1 MHLQQHKRFI
11 AASALVS
18 NSMLYRKVRGLLQPT
33 AKLIANLACRTG
45 GIPSIEQLET
55 QLQERRSELD
65 AIDAQQ
71 KALYRVISKIRASLD
86 LDMIFQTTTKE
97 TCKLLRIER
106 IAVYRFFDDW
116 GGEFVEDFEFAEPG
130 WDFGTLGQ
138 NTVWND
144 SYLQEHQG
152 GRYRANECLMV
163 SDVYTEGLSQCHLD
177 VLAQF
182 HIRAYATAPIFIG
195 QKLWGVL
202 AAYQHSQPHQW
213 QHQEIQFL
221 SQVANHLGFAVK
233 QAELMTRTERKAE
246 DFRLL
251 NEQQEILF
259 GLIAEI
265 RESLDLNV
273 LFKTTVR
280 EVRKA
285 LRTDRVGIFQF
296 DVDSN
301 YTSGELVAE
310 NVLPEYDSALAIKIN
325 DHCFGEG
332 YAAQYHQGQIL
343 VMSDILNAGLQ
354 QCYLDMLET
363 FQVRAQ
369 IVVPLM
375 KGDDLW
381 GLLCVHQCDRPRVW
395 ESAEITF
402 IKQLAAQ
409 FSVALR
415 HADLLTQ
422 SYDKAKQLDQA
433 LQDLKQANEKLEEL
447 SNLDSLTQISNRR
460 FFDKALE
467 NEWKRLLRTE
477 KYLSLILFDI
487 DHFKIYNDCYGHVSG
502 DECLIKITRA
512 AQFVLKRS
520 SDVLAR
526 YGGEEF
532 AVILPDTDQA
542 GAIKIAEQIRDA
554 IKSLQIPNKCMQIYH
569 PYVTISLGI
578 ASQIPTAD
586 QSPQDVIRQADQ
598 ALYQAKAKGR
608 DMVVC
613 APLTP

>member
-1 MHLQQHKRFI
+1 
-11 AASALVS
+11 
-18 NSMLYRKVRGLLQPT
+18 
-33 AKLIANLACRTG
+33 
-45 GIPSIEQLET
+45 
-55 QLQERRSELD
+55 
-65 AIDAQQ
+65 
-71 KALYRVISKIRASLD
+71 
-86 LDMIFQTTTKE
+86 MIFCTTTKE

-130 WDFGTLGQ
+130 WDFGALGQ
-138 NTVWND
+138 NTIWND

-152 GRYRANECLMV
+152 GRYRSNECLMV

-233 QAELMTRTERKAE
+233 QAELMARTEREAE
-246 DFRLL
+246 DLRLL

-259 GLIAEI
+259 RLIAEI
-265 RESLDLNV
+265 RESLDLKV

-285 LRTDRVGIFQF
+285 LHTDRVGIFQF
-296 DVDSN
+296 DADSN
-301 YTSGELVAE
+301 YSSGELVSE

-325 DHCFGEG
+325 DHCFGES
-332 YAAQYHQGQIL
+332 YAAQYHQGQVL
-343 VMSDILNAGLQ
+343 VVSDIFQAGLP

-363 FQVRAQ
+363 FQVKAQ

-395 ESAEITF
+395 KSAEITF

-422 SYDKAKQLDQA
+422 SNDKAKQLDQA

-460 FFDKALE
+460 FFDKSLE

-487 DHFKIYNDCYGHVSG
+487 DHFKIYNDCYGHLAG
-502 DECLIKITRA
+502 DQCLIEITRA
-512 AQFVLKRS
+512 ARFVLKRS

-542 GAIKIAEQIRDA
+542 GAAKIAEQIRDA
-554 IKSLQIPNKCMQIYH
+554 VKSLQIPNKCMQIYH

-578 ASQIPTAD
+578 ASQIPKAS
-586 QSPQDVIRQADQ
+586 QSPQEVIRQADQ

-608 DMVVC
+608 DTVVC
-613 APLTP
+613 APLTL

>member
-1 MHLQQHKRFI
+1 
-11 AASALVS
+11 
-18 NSMLYRKVRGLLQPT
+18 MLYRKVRGLLQAM
-33 AKLIANLACRTG
+33 AKPIANLACRIG
-45 GIPSIEQLET
+45 GIPSINQLET
-55 QLQERRSELD
+55 QLQEKRGELD

-86 LDMIFQTTTKE
+86 LDMIFCTTTKE

-130 WDFGTLGQ
+130 WDFGALGQ
-138 NTVWND
+138 NTIWND

-152 GRYRANECLMV
+152 GRYRSNECLMV

-233 QAELMTRTERKAE
+233 QAELMARTEREAE
-246 DFRLL
+246 DLRLL

-259 GLIAEI
+259 RLIAEI
-265 RESLDLNV
+265 RESLDLKV

-285 LRTDRVGIFQF
+285 LHTDRVGIFQF
-296 DVDSN
+296 DADSN
-301 YTSGELVAE
+301 YSSGELVSE

-325 DHCFGEG
+325 DHCFGES
-332 YAAQYHQGQIL
+332 YAAQYHQGQVL
-343 VMSDILNAGLQ
+343 VVSDIFQAGLP

-363 FQVRAQ
+363 FQVKAQ

-395 ESAEITF
+395 KSAEITF

-422 SYDKAKQLDQA
+422 SNDKAKQLDQA

-460 FFDKALE
+460 FFDKSLE

-487 DHFKIYNDCYGHVSG
+487 DHFKIYNDCYGHLAG
-502 DECLIKITRA
+502 DQCLIEITRA
-512 AQFVLKRS
+512 ARFVLKRS

-542 GAIKIAEQIRDA
+542 GAAKIAEQIRDA
-554 IKSLQIPNKCMQIYH
+554 VKSLQIPNKCMQIYH

-578 ASQIPTAD
+578 ASQIPKAS
-586 QSPQDVIRQADQ
+586 QSPQEVIRQADQ

-608 DMVVC
+608 DTVVC
-613 APLTP
+613 APLTL

>member
-1 MHLQQHKRFI
+1 M
-11 AASALVS
+11 
-18 NSMLYRKVRGLLQPT
+18 
-33 AKLIANLACRTG
+33 AKPIANLACRIG
-45 GIPSIEQLET
+45 GIPSINQLET
-55 QLQERRSELD
+55 QLQEKRGELD

-86 LDMIFQTTTKE
+86 LDMIFCTTTKE

-130 WDFGTLGQ
+130 WDFGALGQ
-138 NTVWND
+138 NTIWND

-152 GRYRANECLMV
+152 GRYRSNECLMV

-233 QAELMTRTERKAE
+233 QAELMARTEREAE
-246 DFRLL
+246 DLRLL

-259 GLIAEI
+259 RLIAEI
-265 RESLDLNV
+265 RESLDLKV

-285 LRTDRVGIFQF
+285 LHTDRVGIFQF
-296 DVDSN
+296 DADSN
-301 YTSGELVAE
+301 YSSGELVSE

-325 DHCFGEG
+325 DHCFGES
-332 YAAQYHQGQIL
+332 YAAQYHQGQVL
-343 VMSDILNAGLQ
+343 VVSDIFQAGLP

-363 FQVRAQ
+363 FQVKAQ

-395 ESAEITF
+395 KSAEITF

-422 SYDKAKQLDQA
+422 SNDKAKQLDQA

-460 FFDKALE
+460 FFDKSLE

-487 DHFKIYNDCYGHVSG
+487 DHFKIYNDCYGHLAG
-502 DECLIKITRA
+502 DQCLIEITRA
-512 AQFVLKRS
+512 ARFVLKRS

-542 GAIKIAEQIRDA
+542 GAAKIAEQIRDA
-554 IKSLQIPNKCMQIYH
+554 VKSLQIPNKCMQIYH

-578 ASQIPTAD
+578 ASQIPKAS
-586 QSPQDVIRQADQ
+586 QSPQEVIRQADQ

-608 DMVVC
+608 DTVVC
-613 APLTP
+613 APLTL